1 MPHSKTG
8 TDTDSSGF
16 AERPKTMPELPPLT
30 RDTQPELPCI
40 ERRRTQ
46 VEIKPVPPANGLHC
60 VPGPEDE

>member
-1 MPHSKTG
+1 
-8 TDTDSSGF
+8 
-16 AERPKTMPELPPLT
+16 MPELPPLT